1 MRVTLRPTCFDDIH
15 EIMRWVNDPEVLA
28 AFANFKPVTFEQE
41 AEYLLRLLKSGTD
54 FTYTVLCDGKY
65 AGQASINKIYWAALN
80 GRLAIFLKKEFR
92 GRGLGE
98 EALDQLIR
106 LAFKKHKL
114 KKVWLMVRKDNVRAR
129 KLYKNAGLKDEAT
142 LAAEYVDPKTN
153 AFIDMIRM
161 YKLNA
166 AVKRPRSAK

>member
-1 MRVTLRPTCFDDIH
+1 MCVTLRPTTFDDIH
-15 EIMRWVNDPEVLA
+15 DIMQWVNDPDVLA

-41 AEYLLRLLKSGTD
+41 AEYLLQLLKSRTD
-54 FTYTVLCDGKY
+54 FTYTVLCDGQY

-92 GRGLGE
+92 GQGLGE
-98 EALDQLIR
+98 HALDALIQ

-114 KKVWLMVRKDNVRAR
+114 KKVWLMVRKDNARAR
-129 KLYKNAGLKDEAT
+129 KLYKKSGLKDEAT
-142 LAAEYVDPKTN
+142 LVSEYVDPKTN
-153 AFIDMIRM
+153 SFIDMIRM
-161 YKLNA
+161 YKLNP